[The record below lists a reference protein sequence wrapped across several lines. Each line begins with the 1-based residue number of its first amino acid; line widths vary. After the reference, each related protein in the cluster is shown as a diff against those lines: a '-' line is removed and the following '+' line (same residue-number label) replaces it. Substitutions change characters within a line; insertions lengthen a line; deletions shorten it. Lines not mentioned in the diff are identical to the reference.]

1 MIVLIPSVDLFLIL
15 CREAWDGVSS
25 SWWVFLG
32 EERDVDR
39 HTGKKPKNT
48 KTKTKKQKTT
58 FLMVCGE
65 FWWELWT
72 WALPQDLGI
81 FLKAIYLLAL

>member
-32 EERDVDR
+32 EERDVD
-39 HTGKKPKNT
+39 HHIGKNPKN
-48 KTKTKKQKTT
+48 KNHI
-58 FLMVCGE
+58 FNG
-65 FWWELWT
+65 LWRILVGIMNLGFAT
-72 WALPQDLGI
+72 GSGLGI
-81 FLKAIYLLAL
+81 FLNAIYLLAL

>member
-1 MIVLIPSVDLFLIL
+1 M
-15 CREAWDGVSS
+15 
-25 SWWVFLG
+25 VFPLPD
-32 EERDVDR
+32 EFFS
-39 HTGKKPKNT
+39 GKKGMLTVTLEKNQKTQKQKPKN
-48 KTKTKKQKTT
+48 KKTT